1 MSTAIIWFRRSLR
14 LHDNEA
20 LTWACNSDDIDRILP
35 IFIMD
40 FEDLFNQNKG
50 ISYNRIRFLQESLED
65 LNARMEQKLD
75 SNSVS
80 YTHLTLPTNREV

>member
-20 LTWACNSDDIDRILP
+20 LSWACNSDDIDRILP
-35 IFIMD
+35 IYIMD
-40 FEDLFNQNKG
+40 FEDLFDQNND

-65 LNARMEQKLD
+65 YISKPYVIINPYIIETCALI
-75 SNSVS
+75 
-80 YTHLTLPTNREV
+80 

>member
-50 ISYNRIRFLQESLED
+50 IVPKKIFGF
-65 LNARMEQKLD
+65 
-75 SNSVS
+75 
-80 YTHLTLPTNREV
+80 